1 MSVMSEPN
9 ETESR
14 PVRAADM
21 LRAKRGRN
29 LAVLLAIFS
38 FCALFY
44 LITII
49 RMFK

>member
-1 MSVMSEPN
+1 MSDPQD
-9 ETESR
+9 TENP

-29 LAVLLAIFS
+29 LAVVLAIFA
-38 FCALFY
+38 FCGLFY

>member
-9 ETESR
+9 DNEVP

-29 LAVLLAIFS
+29 LAVLLAIFA

-44 LITII
+44 LITIV
-49 RMFK
+49 RMFE